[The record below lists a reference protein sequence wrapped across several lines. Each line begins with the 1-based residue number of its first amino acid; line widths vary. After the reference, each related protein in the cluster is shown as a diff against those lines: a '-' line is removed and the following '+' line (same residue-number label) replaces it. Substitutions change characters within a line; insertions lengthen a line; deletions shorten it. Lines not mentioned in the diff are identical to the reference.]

1 MSTMLGSTWYRDTA
15 LYVADQGADPT
26 AAAQWIVFEEIF
38 SAADRIESLV
48 IGLKEAARRSDHV
61 RVHSYFA
68 DIVEYGAALRSADAR
83 LTALEKLG
91 GQQ

>member
-1 MSTMLGSTWYRDTA
+1 MSKVLGSTGHPDTA
-15 LYVADQGADPT
+15 TYVSDQGAEPT

-38 SAADRIESLV
+38 GAADRIESLA
-48 IGLKEAARRSDHV
+48 IGLKEAARRSDQV